1 MASNSGSVLIC
12 LMIKTVDEQQFPIS
26 ISSSATIP
34 ELKEQISTKLGI
46 QSQRQRL
53 IFRGKVLKNDK
64 DISAYAIGDGHT
76 LHLVV
81 RPAGSTE
88 SPPPSASSL
97 TSNSTSNASQQ
108 PEINSR
114 VLMGATIAVPD
125 GTELSGGMLHS
136 ILSNFMGNMDTSSG
150 STSISIETLPFF
162 TMSSTVSDGTTTRIR
177 RSTTRRSRNQTRS
190 GTSAQQSIM
199 SRNRRG
205 FERIDT
211 LSQSLSSNTTMNTST
226 EWENQEHLTQFN
238 QQLERVLGAMA
249 ENRTQ
254 LLNIPRELGA
264 AADGPSSEHLRNSI
278 ALLEAIGSV
287 CSGLARAAQVSP
299 EPRARRRSSSGS
311 FFEDAMERSLYR
323 AIFSSGRE
331 PSSSSRTATQ
341 STNDTA
347 SSRVPLSG
355 WNIDPFMLAVRQVL
369 SSSAAQA
376 VAEGDQLSLH
386 QVCLDLKTLLTD
398 TSDVPGLT
406 NENRTKWA
414 GRFMVAFRRY
424 WISKLPNETDLIIAL
439 CKIVLKFLPSILEVI
454 LRFMD
459 ATARDKKFAT
469 ECCLLLKRCSTAVIT
484 KLNAVKKDEM
494 KNMLHKFFQ
503 TFASD
508 KVTTKKRTQLIDSF
522 TEWCTPTPT
531 ATATSSSSSSSGKK
545 RRRLQ

>member
-1 MASNSGSVLIC
+1 MASNSSSVLIC
-12 LMIKTVDEQQFPIS
+12 LMIKTVDEQQFPIT
-26 ISSSATIP
+26 ISSSATVP
-34 ELKEQISTKLGI
+34 QLKEQISTKLGI

-64 DISAYAIGDGHT
+64 DISTYAIGDGHT

-81 RPAGSTE
+81 RPVGSTE
-88 SPPPSASSL
+88 SSPQSTSPPTS
-97 TSNSTSNASQQ
+97 SNSTSQQ

-114 VLMGATIAVPD
+114 VVMGATIAVPD
-125 GTELSGGMLHS
+125 GAEMNGGMLHS
-136 ILSNFMGNMDTSSG
+136 ILSNFMGNMGSSSG
-150 STSISIETLPFF
+150 ATSISIETMPFF

-177 RSTTRRSRNQTRS
+177 RNAPRRARNQSRS
-190 GTSAQQSIM
+190 GSSAHESIM

-205 FERIDT
+205 IERIET
-211 LSQSLSSNTTMNTST
+211 LSQSLNATATTLNTST
-226 EWENQEHLTQFN
+226 DWEDQDHLTQFN
-238 QQLERVLGAMA
+238 QQLERVLGAVT
-249 ENRTQ
+249 ENQTQ

-264 AADGPSSEHLRNSI
+264 AAGNPASEHVRNSI

-299 EPRARRRSSSGS
+299 EPRARRRSSSSS

-323 AIFSSGRE
+323 AIFSSGR
-331 PSSSSRTATQ
+331 PSSTTSTTAATTE

-347 SSRVPLSG
+347 ASRVPLSG
-355 WNIDPFMLAVRQVL
+355 WNIDPFMFAVRQVL

-386 QVCLDLKTLLTD
+386 QVCLDLKTLLMG

-414 GRFMVAFRRY
+414 GRFMVALRRY

-439 CKIVLKFLPSILEVI
+439 CKIVLKFLPLILEVM
-454 LRFMD
+454 LRSTD
-459 ATARDKKFAT
+459 STARDKKFT
-469 ECCLLLKRCSTAVIT
+469 SECCLLLKRCSTALVT
-484 KLNAVKKDEM
+484 KLTALKKDEM
-494 KNMLHKFFQ
+494 ENMLHQLFQ

-508 KVTTKKRTQLIDSF
+508 KVTTKQRTQLIKSF
-522 TEWCTPTPT
+522 TKWCAPT
-531 ATATSSSSSSSGKK
+531 AASSSSSSSGKK
-545 RRRLQ
+545 RRRLN